1 MHGLRLALVVPHLL
15 AGGTVEALGVELQ
28 IVLVQRHK
36 VAGIAGEGE
45 IVAGVHI
52 AVQADG
58 ALASGGVAL
67 YYALRRVPVIQKLA
81 SK

>member
-1 MHGLRLALVVPHLL
+1 MHGLHLALVVPHLL

-58 ALASGGVAL
+58 ALAL
-67 YYALRRVPVIQKLA
+67 YYALRRVPEIQKLA